1 MTRKRKIA
9 IVAGDLRLPRLLGLL
24 EGLRAD
30 FDPTVYML
38 HSAHAINNHG
48 TGLRIRVFENIA
60 EMPGYMRDLEDQI
73 EGNDFVVCFETSRL
87 ATFQAVRIA
96 RKLGIPSGV
105 IVNEY
110 QPFFYENFQNIRAVQ
125 YDVMQKADI
134 FWPTTAQAAG
144 TLLADGVPRE
154 KITRV
159 NVPVDLDRFRYQ
171 PAGRAKFRNYIG
183 IKDNEIVILVRS
195 PHEAWSQI
203 QTLLAAFSIV
213 KKRGAVNSR
222 NVRLLLAGDG
232 AKARDL
238 KLKSFDLGIGGHTMF
253 LHQDCEPFLTDLY
266 CAADLIFEPKLSRGD
281 FLPEIPTHVLEAMA
295 CNVVP
300 MVLSGSVA
308 AEMAGDAG
316 FVCNEDSPESIAMVL
331 QGILADPVSY
341 ELKRLA
347 AQRRVHREFALTS
360 QAAVLARSLTEV
372 LATHQHSADGV
383 TSLLEQAKL
392 LVQAGK
398 ERDALVVLEE
408 CEVLGVKTNMERAQ
422 LHLIRGDAFYALG
435 DMDAATR
442 EYSNCMRLD
451 DRNTECLRGLGF
463 VSWKGHS
470 NEEAMIFFRK
480 AIALK
485 QDDRKSQYGIGMV
498 YRRLGLLE
506 ESLFWLEQSLIGPER
521 PESAVIAY
529 SQTCIQM
536 NRPERAAE
544 RIEKAMDTVGEHP
557 TLMMTLGQL
566 YLTLGRI
573 PEAQD
578 LMSRAGQRAG

>member
-1 MTRKRKIA
+1 MTRKRKIS

-30 FDPTVYML
+30 YEPTVYML

-48 TGLRIRVFENIA
+48 SGLKIRVFENIA

-73 EGNDFVVCFETSRL
+73 EGSDFVVSFETSRL

-110 QPFFYENFQNIRAVQ
+110 QPFFYEDYQNIRAVQ

-144 TLLADGVPRE
+144 VLLADGVPKE
-154 KITRV
+154 KIVRV
-159 NVPVDLDRFRYQ
+159 NMPVDLDRFRFQ
-171 PAGRAKFRNYIG
+171 PAGRTKFRNYVG
-183 IKDNEIVILVRS
+183 IKENEIVILVRS
-195 PHEAWSQI
+195 PQESWSHI
-203 QTLLAAFSIV
+203 QTLLSAFAIV
-213 KKRGAVNSR
+213 KKRGAVNAR
-222 NVRLLLAGDG
+222 NVRILLAGDG
-232 AKARDL
+232 TMARDL

-253 LHQDCEPFLTDLY
+253 LHQDCEPFLSDLY

-281 FLPEIPTHVLEAMA
+281 FLPEIPAHVPEAMA

-300 MVLSGSVA
+300 LVLAGSIA
-308 AEMAGDAG
+308 AEMAGDCG
-316 FVCNEDSPESIAMVL
+316 FVFNEDSPESLAVVL
-331 QGILADPVSY
+331 QGLLADPLSY
-341 ELKRLA
+341 EVKRLT
-347 AQRRVHREFALTS
+347 AQRRVHRDFDLSRQSARLTETL
-360 QAAVLARSLTEV
+360 AAVLASHQQSTTGI
-372 LATHQHSADGV
+372 AT
-383 TSLLEQAKL
+383 LMEQAKA
-392 LVQAGK
+392 LVQSGRD
-398 ERDALVVLEE
+398 RDALVLLEE
-408 CEVLGVKTNMERAQ
+408 CEVIGIKTNMERAEW
-422 LHLIRGDAFYALG
+422 HLIKGDAYYALG

-442 EYSNCMRLD
+442 EYSQCMRLD
-451 DRNTECLRGLGF
+451 DRNTDCLRGLGF

-470 NEEAMIFFRK
+470 NEEAMVFFRK

-485 QDDRKSQYGIGMV
+485 QNDRRSQYGIGMV

-536 NRPERAAE
+536 NRPEKAAE
-544 RIEKAMDTVGEHP
+544 RLEKAMDTVGEHP

-566 YLTLGRI
+566 YLTLGRTT
-573 PEAQD
+573 EAQD
-578 LMSRAGQRAG
+578 LMNRAGRRAG